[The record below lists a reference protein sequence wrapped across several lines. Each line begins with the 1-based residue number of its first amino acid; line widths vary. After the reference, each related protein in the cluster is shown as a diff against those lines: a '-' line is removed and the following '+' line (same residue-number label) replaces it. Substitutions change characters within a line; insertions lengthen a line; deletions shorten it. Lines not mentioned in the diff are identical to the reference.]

1 MKQMLV
7 LAAVLSFVSGCSRNE
22 EAVVQTMKLDIC
34 GEKTIVNPTEADIV
48 SALSSLNTNSGDAFV
63 ILGPSDMTYIQASG
77 DQNVGFDLEYQEG
90 TTRQH
95 YRATRESIPLNAII
109 EAFVA
114 YRNENLEWKAKFTFE
129 RISL

>member
-1 MKQMLV
+1 
-7 LAAVLSFVSGCSRNE
+7 
-22 EAVVQTMKLDIC
+22 MKLDIC
-34 GEKTIVNPTEADIV
+34 GEKTIVNPTEADIG
-48 SALSSLNTNSGDAFV
+48 SALSSLNTDSGDAFV
-63 ILGPSDMTYIQASG
+63 VLGPSDMTYIQASG

-95 YRATRESIPLNAII
+95 YRAKQESIPLNAII